1 MKCSCAA
8 FPKTLHYESPGHG
21 GWGLVRMAGLVPDV
35 YMLFY
40 TPAACGRH
48 SSLGAYQNGIK
59 DKVSYLFLS
68 EEEIVSG
75 SYEKQII
82 PAVDE
87 LLEVLPKRPRCFLFF
102 GGCIDDFLGT
112 DYDALGRELLHRYP
126 DIKFRFCHMNPI
138 QLDSKNPPG
147 ITLFTNIYSMLEKR
161 ERRQQV
167 SFLGNNNVLD
177 KESEIYTLLKMH
189 GIEYRSLPDSKDFDT
204 FLEMGASSLN
214 LVLSPR
220 CLQSARKQ
228 QEELGIPYMP
238 FLPCYD
244 PDLLEAFYKSF
255 NERLRK
261 ISGRDMAFDT
271 SEYRRKAE
279 EDLRSTA
286 KYLEGQRIAIDFQ
299 ATTRPVTLAKTLL
312 KYGFNVSLLAIDGV
326 SGFEKENFEYL
337 GMNYPDL
344 EVVDPLHHDAP
355 KYEHRTFS
363 DALCIG
369 FDCGYMVGSQHIA
382 DLQEDNGFF
391 GFDGISKLMAML
403 REAHDNRSDVNQII
417 REAKL
422 VV

>member
-75 SYEKQII
+75 SYEKQIV

-87 LLEVLPKRPRCFLFF
+87 LLEALPKRPRCFLFF

-112 DYDALGRELLHRYP
+112 DYDALGRELAGKYP

-138 QLDSKNPPG
+138 QLDTKNPPG

-161 ERRQQV
+161 EKKMQIN
-167 SFLGNNNVLD
+167 FLGNNNIID
-177 KESEIYTLLKMH
+177 RESEIYTLLSLH
-189 GIEYRSLPDSKDFDT
+189 GIDHRSLPDSKSFDT
-204 FLEMGASSLN
+204 FLEMGESSLN

-220 CLQSARKQ
+220 CLQSAKKQ

-244 PDLLEAFYKSF
+244 PNILETFYQKFGSKLS
-255 NERLRK
+255 E
-261 ISGRDMAFDT
+261 ISGKKIEFDT
-271 SEYRRKAE
+271 EEMKKRAE
-279 EDLRSTA
+279 QDLRESA
-286 KYLEGQRIAIDFQ
+286 EYLGGQRIAIDFQ
-299 ATTRPVTLAKTLL
+299 ATTRPVTLARTLL
-312 KYGFNVSLLAIDGV
+312 RYGFNVSLIAIDAV
-326 SGFEKENFEYL
+326 SPFEKESFEYL
-337 GMNYPDL
+337 RKNYPDL

-355 KYEHRTFS
+355 KYEHRSFA

-369 FDCGYMVGSQHIA
+369 FDCGYMVGSEHIA

-391 GFDGISKLMAML
+391 GFKAIHRLMAML
-403 REAHDNRSDVNQII
+403 REAHDNRTDVNKVI

>member
-1 MKCSCAA
+1 MKCSCAE
-8 FPKTLHYESPGHG
+8 FPRTLHYESPAHG

-75 SYEKQII
+75 SYEKQLV

-87 LLEVLPKRPRCFLFF
+87 LLSALPKRPRCLLLF

-112 DYDALGRELLHRYP
+112 DYDALGKELAQRYP

-161 ERRQQV
+161 EKRRQI

-177 KESEIYTLLKMH
+177 PESEIYTLLKLH

-204 FLEMGASSLN
+204 FLEMGSSSLN

-244 PDLLEAFYKSF
+244 PDLIETFYRNF
-255 NERLRK
+255 NERLEK
-261 ISGRDMAFDT
+261 ISGRRIVFDT
-271 SEYRRKAE
+271 SEYRSRAE
-279 EDLRSTA
+279 AELRETA
-286 KYLEGQRIAIDFQ
+286 EHLGSRRIAIDFQ
-299 ATTRPVTLAKTLL
+299 ATVRPVTLARTLL
-312 KYGFNVSLLAIDGV
+312 RYGFNVSLLAVDAV
-326 SGFEKENFEYL
+326 SPFEKESFEYL
-337 GMNYPDL
+337 RENYPEL
-344 EVVDPLHHDAP
+344 EVVNPLHHDAP
-355 KYEHRTFS
+355 KYEYRCFGDS
-363 DALCIG
+363 LCIG
-369 FDCGYMVGSQHIA
+369 FDCGYMVGSEHIA

-391 GFDGISKLMAML
+391 GFAGITKLMAML
-403 REAHDNRSDVNQII
+403 REAHDNSSDVNSII

-422 VV
+422 VI